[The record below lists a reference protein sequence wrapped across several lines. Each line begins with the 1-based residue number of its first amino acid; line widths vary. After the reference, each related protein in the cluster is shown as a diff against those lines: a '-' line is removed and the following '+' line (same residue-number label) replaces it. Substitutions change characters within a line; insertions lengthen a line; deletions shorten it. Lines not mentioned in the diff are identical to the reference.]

1 MNQAVSSRAIIR
13 EMDGDELVEYL
24 ENGAWDT
31 YEELRY
37 CVQCYA
43 QIMGVTEVEAASI
56 LLNGDKKGKKQN

>member
-13 EMDGDELVEYL
+13 EMDGDELIEYVD
-24 ENGAWDT
+24 NGTWNTWA
-31 YEELRY
+31 ELRY

-56 LLNGDKKGKKQN
+56 LLDGDKKGKKQN